1 MKSDVKK
8 FISGGGTKRFV
19 KSTISIVL
27 SLLMLVGLFAAL
39 PLNVGAIIKPGGGI
53 DDGGEVTPKDI
64 TVTVRF
70 YDKDTGELITIPR
83 GLTNCTLTAIH
94 THTSNGNIGYWS
106 KDFGTMIGANN
117 DGCRV
122 LEFNPPISTYSLRF
136 CGKNIIS
143 SGDSYKNVVENT
155 NTNYDFYCKTYD
167 CVSFRCS
174 DKPYSPQELR
184 DLPRNLGGTDF
195 ETDSVSVT
203 SKTQTIVVDFE
214 VPKAY
219 TVKFHTNDL
228 NSNED
233 TIYTRAQI
241 GKGEKIGPITAAEYI
256 NLDEQGRNRALM
268 NGNTTY
274 CYSLLNPNHIKFATT
289 YSDTYIDEPY
299 KYMRPDIGNDYIFK
313 GWFYDEDNDNDSNP
327 VDFQN
332 DIVTGPTDIYAHW
345 DPVEEIVKDSK
356 DDNINAN
363 YSTHKLAGVQ
373 MRKENVDENSGD
385 NKSSGLR
392 FVASVS
398 NDMLEYFDSLSD
410 KTITADDGSVN
421 NIEYGFVVTKSSN
434 ITNWLNFAGE
444 HISNYELGYNGTNVN
459 GVDTTIANTSD
470 YQGFVTNVD
479 CTASDYST
487 RNIKDHKKF
496 DDYRLYTMV
505 VNYDNNESDKNVDIC
520 ARAYI
525 RYYDANGLMRV
536 YYNDYDGT
544 NFYGGCSTN
553 YNAVANMA

>member
-1 MKSDVKK
+1 
-8 FISGGGTKRFV
+8 
-19 KSTISIVL
+19 
-27 SLLMLVGLFAAL
+27 
-39 PLNVGAIIKPGGGI
+39 
-53 DDGGEVTPKDI
+53 
-64 TVTVRF
+64 
-70 YDKDTGELITIPR
+70 
-83 GLTNCTLTAIH
+83 
-94 THTSNGNIGYWS
+94 
-106 KDFGTMIGANN
+106 MIGANN
-117 DGCRV
+117 DGLRV
-122 LEFNPPISTYSLRF
+122 LEFNPPYNTYSLRF

-143 SGDSYKNVVENT
+143 GGDSYKNVVENT

-174 DKPYSPQELR
+174 DNAKTPAQIRALPR
-184 DLPRNLGGTDF
+184 DLTGTDF
-195 ETDSVSVT
+195 TKNVVSENT
-203 SKTQTIVVDFE
+203 CTIIADFE
-214 VPKAY
+214 IPKAY

-241 GKGEKIGPITAAEYI
+241 GKGEKIGPITAAEYFD
-256 NLDEQGRNRALM
+256 LDEQGRNRALM

-274 CYSLLNPNHIKFATT
+274 CYSLLNPAHIRFATT

-385 NKSSGLR
+385 NKASGLR
-392 FVASVS
+392 IVVSVS

>member
-1 MKSDVKK
+1 ML
-8 FISGGGTKRFV
+8 
-19 KSTISIVL
+19 IV
-27 SLLMLVGLFAAL
+27 GIFTAL
-39 PLNVGAIIKPGGGI
+39 PLTVGAIGKIPGGGI
-53 DDGGEVTPKDI
+53 NDDGEVTQKNPS
-64 TVTVRF
+64 VAVRF
-70 YDKDTGELITIPR
+70 YDKDTGERITIPR
-83 GLTNCTLTAIH
+83 GLNNCTLTAVQEYGVNNPTYKKYDI
-94 THTSNGNIGYWS
+94 
-106 KDFGTMIGANN
+106 GTMSLPANS
-117 DGCRV
+117 DGVAV
-122 LEFNPPISTYSLRF
+122 LEILLPQNTHSLRF
-136 CGKNIIS
+136 CGKNLLLKTPNNEYTY
-143 SGDSYKNVVENT
+143 DVEDT
-155 NTNYDFYCKTYD
+155 NINYDFYCKTYD
-167 CVSFRCS
+167 CVSFSCS
-174 DKPYSPQELR
+174 DNEKTPAQLRALPR
-184 DLPRNLGGTDF
+184 DLTGTDF
-195 ETDSVSVT
+195 TKNVVSENT
-203 SKTQTIVVDFE
+203 CTIIADFE
-214 VPKAY
+214 IPKAY

-241 GKGEKIGPITAAEYI
+241 GKGQKIGPITAAEYI
-256 NLDEQGRNRALM
+256 DLDEQGRNRALM

-274 CYSLLNPNHIKFATT
+274 CYSLLNPNHIRFATT

-332 DIVTGPTDIYAHW
+332 DVVTGNTDIYAHW

-356 DDNINAN
+356 DDNTNAN

-398 NDMLEYFDSLSD
+398 NDLLEYFDSLSD
-410 KTITADDGSVN
+410 KQIDAPNGVKND
-421 NIEYGFVVTKSSN
+421 IEYGFVVTKSSN
-434 ITNWLNFAGE
+434 VTNWLNFAGE

-459 GVDTTIANTSD
+459 GVDTTIPNTSD